1 MVQPGQEPSRV
12 SQGHSK
18 NGIGCE
24 RFCQPSLRKQ
34 RKETLEGKHPKGLPR
49 STICQIHKY
58 GAICPVCRHS
68 TAVVRTGFSL
78 QLSSTTRHIVYDSC
92 LPVSSTLCIRFLDF
106 YCLHSVGM
114 VQPGRRTEQNQPR
127 ADGQVDKLSI
137 TYGLQYISEVQ
148 ILHRREVHSLE
159 PALCCLDALHMFLCL

>member
-1 MVQPGQEPSRV
+1 MLLRSSRESSSV
-12 SQGHSK
+12 SQRHCK

-24 RFCQPSLRKQ
+24 RFCQPSLRRQ
-34 RKETLEGKHPKGLPR
+34 RKETLEGNHPKGVPR
-49 STICQIHKY
+49 NTICQVHKY
-58 GAICPVCRHS
+58 GAVCPVCRHS
-68 TAVVRTGFSL
+68 TAVVRTEFSL
-78 QLSSTTRHIVYDSC
+78 QLSSTTRQIVYDTC
-92 LPVSSTLCIRFLDF
+92 LPLSSTLCIWFLDF

-137 TYGLQYISEVQ
+137 TYGLQYVSDVR

-159 PALCCLDALHMFLCL
+159 PALCCPDGTYGH